1 MTYPRSSV
9 HTTASSRV
17 VRGTNPGRIGRK
29 STSLVRAL
37 GPGLLALA
45 LVAASPAG
53 RAGPAGVVDRADL
66 ERTQAAGWLELQR
79 DQARYRQQIERS
91 DLPPSLEVRQALG
104 ILERQED
111 LDRRALDQR
120 EALWLYGAQHHDR
133 LVGQGA
139 LTVPQWPTL
148 RLLVDQAEASER
160 LSRDLRR
167 QILTPSP
174 PMAPILA
181 PQPFR
186 LR

>member
-1 MTYPRSSV
+1 M
-9 HTTASSRV
+9 
-17 VRGTNPGRIGRK
+17 
-29 STSLVRAL
+29 
-37 GPGLLALA
+37 
-45 LVAASPAG
+45 
-53 RAGPAGVVDRADL
+53 
-66 ERTQAAGWLELQR
+66 
-79 DQARYRQQIERS
+79 
-91 DLPPSLEVRQALG
+91 PPSLEVRQTLG

-120 EALWLYGAQHHDR
+120 EARWLDGAQHHDR

-148 RLLVDQAEASER
+148 RLQVDQAEASER

-167 QILTPSP
+167 QILAPSP